1 MTYMGYNMIGN
12 ATVLKQVD
20 KLDSKSSAERRA
32 GSNPASGTI
41 LGQ

>member
-1 MTYMGYNMIGN
+1 MVKYYCVS
-12 ATVLKQVD
+12 ACVLKSVD

-41 LGQ
+41 F